1 MATAE
6 APPAEATEKPP
17 IAAVPD
23 PDPIDPDAQLV
34 LFEGQPIH
42 GYRLSFSG
50 NIELA
55 DEDVINA
62 LTLGQEVTLKV
73 KGYVSGRGHKLKR
86 GKDTGARG
94 AISHHTLVVESIA
107 PSK

>member
-1 MATAE
+1 MATAVKDPE
-6 APPAEATEKPP
+6 TTDGKPALE
-17 IAAVPD
+17 AVPD
-23 PDPIDPDAQLV
+23 PDVVDEGQLV

-55 DEDVINA
+55 DEDTIAA

-73 KGYVSGRGHKLKR
+73 KGYVSGRGHQLKR
-86 GKDTGARG
+86 GKDTGKRG
-94 AISHHTLVVESIA
+94 AISKHTLVVESVA